1 MAGVKISELPAAGAI
16 TGTELVPVV
25 QSASTVQTTT
35 GALRS
40 NLPNSALSQINT
52 STTDTTAGN
61 ISRNGDWG
69 VGSTAVDIPDFT
81 VTNANYSRFG
91 RALPGAVGGSGAAM
105 SVIAIPYDGTPVTN
119 YLGITGSTTGSA
131 RLWAGTKSGSSPGTI
146 GWTEF
151 ARLNSPTFTSNLGL
165 GGISTTYLLSVAGSL
180 TGGTTTGG
188 INISSTIQPDV
199 TTTAYGALIGPT
211 TDASAFTLG
220 TYTGVQVGLTRGAGS
235 TITNAY
241 GFRAT
246 SLLSTSATNAY
257 GFYSEIAAGSGT
269 KFNIYASGTAQNYL
283 NGPLG
288 LGAITQTGW
297 TFRNLLSVTGATTAF
312 QNTSGGVIQSDV
324 TSTAI
329 YNEANGNTVDASFT
343 LPSLIYYR
351 ANQGTFGASSTVTNQ
366 AGFLA
371 ASSLI
376 GAGSNF
382 GFRGQIAA
390 ASGRWNIYMDGTAD
404 NFIAGNVGI
413 GSNSF
418 SGYTLRVN
426 KALDNNNHK
435 AIGSEGQ
442 VTNGGAAVDYF
453 YTNSS
458 QATAVST
465 TLLSHYRATQ
475 GTYTSAPTTQAGFNA
490 DSTLVGAT
498 NNYGFRGQIATAANR
513 WNLYMDGTAPNY
525 MAGSLGLGTT
535 TVTAIGLVN
544 SLAITGATT
553 AYGARLIGEV
563 QSGVTVAALGY
574 DTGLRTQAASFTC
587 PTLIHYRAFQGAFG
601 AGSTVTSQTGFL
613 ADSGLVGAGT
623 SNYGFRGLIPSATGR
638 WNLYMDGTAQNF
650 IQGNVGIGTSRTVP
664 TCALDVNGLVAKSTA
679 NTLTAAGTNLGTAL
693 VLTAAYNVVTS
704 AAASTGVALPNV
716 VGAQIWIFNNQG
728 TNAINVYPPTGTLNG
743 AASVSLAANGKM
755 LCIQIAAGVWYT
767 MS

>member
-1 MAGVKISELPAAGAI
+1 MGA
-16 TGTELVPVV
+16 
-25 QSASTVQTTT
+25 
-35 GALRS
+35 
-40 NLPNSALSQINT
+40 
-52 STTDTTAGN
+52 
-61 ISRNGDWG
+61 
-69 VGSTAVDIPDFT
+69 
-81 VTNANYSRFG
+81 
-91 RALPGAVGGSGAAM
+91 
-105 SVIAIPYDGTPVTN
+105 
-119 YLGITGSTTGSA
+119 A
-131 RLWAGTKSGSSPGTI
+131 RLWAGTKSGASANPT
-146 GWTEF
+146 WTEF
-151 ARLNSPTFTSNLGL
+151 ARLTSPTFTSNLGL

-188 INISSTIQPDV
+188 INISSTIQSDV

-211 TDASAFTLG
+211 TAATAFTLG
-220 TYTGVQVGLTRGAGS
+220 TYTGVQVGLTLGAGS
-235 TITNAY
+235 TVTNAY

-324 TSTAI
+324 TSTAV
-329 YNEANGNTVDASFT
+329 YNEASGNTVDASFT

-351 ANQGTFGASSTVTNQ
+351 ANQGTFGASSTVTAQ
-366 AGFLA
+366 SGFLA

-442 VTNGGAAVDYF
+442 VTNGGATVDYF

-574 DTGLRTQAASFTC
+574 DTGLRTQATTFTC

-650 IQGNVGIGTSRTVP
+650 IQGNVGIGTSKTVP
-664 TCALDVNGLVAKSTA
+664 TCALDVNGLVAQSTA
-679 NTLTAAGTNLGTAL
+679 NTLTAVGTTLGTAL
-693 VLTAAYNVVTS
+693 ALTAAYNVVTS

-728 TNAINVYPPTGTLNG
+728 SNAINVYPPTGTLNG
-743 AASVSLAANGKM
+743 TASVSLAANGKM